1 MIAFLTA
8 FFGSPFFDRPAFP
21 AMKPQPDL
29 FAQTLP
35 TAQDLLALPAAE
47 ALKIRDVKL
56 TPAQARFNRLLA
68 RVDGLAQRLAAT
80 RASADALRPAHMA
93 ALAALQAQHLA
104 LVRQMVV
111 ELHAR
116 LQRKAALTA
125 AQKRMAAEMLCT
137 LSAPLAAKGDAEM
150 AALHDQ
156 YSPQSLLAKQQA
168 DAAEMHAMLEDML
181 GQPLQGKADAD
192 DPDALLREA
201 LRQME
206 EKSAAAREKREAR
219 KARRPKS
226 ARQQQAEQ
234 TQHDAQTAL
243 RTVFRQLASAL
254 HPDREQDPAERQRK
268 TALMSEANAA
278 YAARDLT
285 TLLRLQL
292 QLASTDPEAVLRL
305 ADDKINALAVVLKDQ
320 VSALERDL
328 EHLQQQ
334 VCQEFELPPH
344 AANFA
349 SAEHLA
355 RYLVQAREEREEDLA
370 LMTTDLQRVQD
381 DAEFKRWLKEQKA
394 LSQLEQ
400 LPDLMAEL
408 VRGAPRRR

>member
-1 MIAFLTA
+1 
-8 FFGSPFFDRPAFP
+8 
-21 AMKPQPDL
+21 MKPQPDL

>member
-1 MIAFLTA
+1 
-8 FFGSPFFDRPAFP
+8 
-21 AMKPQPDL
+21 MKPQPDL
-29 FAQTLP
+29 FAETLP
-35 TAQDLLALPAAE
+35 TAQDLLALPTAE
-47 ALKIRDVKL
+47 ALKIRDAQL
-56 TPAQARFNRLLA
+56 SPAQVRFNRLLA
-68 RVDGLAQRLAAT
+68 RVDSLAQRLATT
-80 RASADALRPAHMA
+80 RASADTLRPAHMA
-93 ALAALQAQHLA
+93 ALAELRSQHLA
-104 LVRQMVV
+104 LVRQMVLQ
-111 ELHAR
+111 LHAR

-125 AQKRMAAEMLCT
+125 AQKRTTAEMLCS
-137 LSAPLAAKGDAEM
+137 LCAPLAAQGDAEM
-150 AALHDQ
+150 ATLHDQ
-156 YSPQSLLAKQQA
+156 YSPQSLQERKQA
-168 DAAEMHAMLEDML
+168 DTAEMQAMLEDML
-181 GQPLQGKADAD
+181 GHPLQGVADAD

-201 LRQME
+201 LRQMQ
-206 EKSAAAREKREAR
+206 EKSAAAKEKREAR

-234 TQHDAQTAL
+234 KQHDAQGAL
-243 RTVFRQLASAL
+243 RSVFRQLASAL

-268 TALMSEANAA
+268 TSLMSQANAA
-278 YAARDLT
+278 YAERDLT

-320 VSALERDL
+320 ASTLERDL

-355 RYLVQAREEREEDLA
+355 RYLMQAREEREEDLA
-370 LMTTDLQRVQD
+370 LMAADLQRVQD

-394 LSQLEQ
+394 LSQLEH
-400 LPDLMAEL
+400 LPDLVVEL
-408 VRGAPRRR
+408 GRGATRRR

>member
-1 MIAFLTA
+1 
-8 FFGSPFFDRPAFP
+8 
-21 AMKPQPDL
+21 MKPQPDL

-47 ALKIRDVKL
+47 ALKIRDAKL

-93 ALAALQAQHLA
+93 ALATLRAQHLA

-181 GQPLQGKADAD
+181 GQPLQGTADAD

-201 LRQME
+201 LRQMQ
-206 EKSAAAREKREAR
+206 EKSAAAKEKREAR

-320 VSALERDL
+320 VSTLERDL

-394 LSQLEQ
+394 LSQLEH
-400 LPDLMAEL
+400 LPDLVFEL
-408 VRGAPRRR
+408 GRGAPRRR